1 MKHVIV
7 IGAGFSGLAA
17 AAHLARGGT
26 RVTVVER
33 HEQAGGRA
41 RTWSEAGFHFD
52 MGPSWYWMP
61 DLFERFFRAFGH
73 EVDDLYD
80 LRRLDPSYR
89 IVWPAPGAAA
99 MPSTTG
105 SPACPP
111 ASAPASAPASGAPGS
126 GADSWDVPAGIPA
139 LRDFFEAREPGA
151 GAALDRFLAETGAI
165 YEAAFSDYLFR
176 PSLTFREFVDPRL
189 VTELVRMRMLRSMH
203 NYARSFFRDERLARL
218 VEWPVLFLG
227 ASARKTSA
235 MYSLMGYADMALGT
249 WYPMGGMHRVI
260 QGMVQVAE
268 NEGVEFR
275 FGSRVERIR
284 VEGGRAVGVELAGAA
299 GGGEL
304 DGGEPGGGEPG
315 GGEPGPVLRADAVLA
330 SADYHHVEQALL
342 APEHRQYSERYWE
355 GRTMSPS
362 SLLYYLGIQGGL
374 GDLPHHTLFF
384 DQDLDAHMA
393 AVYDRPAWPR
403 APLFYACAPS
413 VTDPSVAP
421 EGASN
426 VFLLVPLAPGLEDSD
441 AAREEIFQGVMTRLE
456 AHVGRPLREHLVV
469 KRSYAMR
476 DFEADYDAFKGNAY
490 GMANTL
496 RQTGPL
502 KPRLRSSRVGGLY
515 FAGQLTVPGPGMPPS
530 LVSGELSARVLL
542 EDLGLDGSG
551 ATSR

>member
-1 MKHVIV
+1 MKHVVV

-17 AAHLARGGT
+17 AAHLARGGA

-33 HEQAGGRA
+33 HDQPGGRA

-73 EVDDLYD
+73 EVEDLYD

-89 IVWPAPGAAA
+89 IVWPASGAAA
-99 MPSTTG
+99 IPSTTG
-105 SPACPP
+105 SPASSP
-111 ASAPASAPASGAPGS
+111 ASAAPGS
-126 GADSWDVPAGIPA
+126 GADTWNVPAGIPA
-139 LRDFFEAREPGA
+139 LREFFEAREPGA
-151 GAALDRFLAETGAI
+151 GEALDRFLAETGAI

-189 VTELVRMRMLRSMH
+189 LTELVRMRMLRSMH
-203 NYARSFFRDERLARL
+203 NYARSFFRSERLARL

-227 ASARKTSA
+227 ASARDTSA
-235 MYSLMGYADMALGT
+235 MYSLMSHADMALGT
-249 WYPMGGMHRVI
+249 WYPMGGMHRII
-260 QGMVQVAE
+260 QAMVRVAE
-268 NEGVEFR
+268 DEGVEFR

-284 VEGGRAVGVELAGAA
+284 VEGGRAVGVELAG
-299 GGGEL
+299 
-304 DGGEPGGGEPG
+304 EPGRGDPG
-315 GGEPGPVLRADAVLA
+315 GLVRGDAVLA
-330 SADYHHVEQALL
+330 SADYHHVEQVLL
-342 APEHRQYSERYWE
+342 AAEQRQYSEGYWE
-355 GRTMSPS
+355 RRTMSPS
-362 SLLYYLGIQGGL
+362 SLLYYLGIQGDL
-374 GDLPHHTLFF
+374 GELPHHTLFF
-384 DQDLDAHMA
+384 DQDLDTHMD
-393 AVYDRPAWPR
+393 AVYHRPAWPR

-441 AAREEIFQGVMTRLE
+441 AAREEVFQGVMARLE
-456 AHVGRPLREHLVV
+456 AHVGRPLRERLVV

-476 DFEADYDAFKGNAY
+476 DFEADYDAFRGNAY

-502 KPRLRSSRVGGLY
+502 KPRLRSTRLRGLY

-530 LVSGELSARVLL
+530 LVSGELAARVLL
-542 EDLGLDGSG
+542 KDLGLGGS
-551 ATSR
+551 AAPSR